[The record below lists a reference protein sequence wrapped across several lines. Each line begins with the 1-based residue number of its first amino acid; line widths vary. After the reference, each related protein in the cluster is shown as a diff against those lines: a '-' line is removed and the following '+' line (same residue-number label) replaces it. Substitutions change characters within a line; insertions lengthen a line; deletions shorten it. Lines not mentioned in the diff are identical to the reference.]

1 MVNVPTLTCCSF
13 MPSGRSSQSATP
25 SFWALSLMLAS
36 SSSTMPAG
44 RESGGL
50 WAGELA
56 REGAREPS
64 GWKLVLNEGAREALG
79 KELVARE
86 GPREA
91 LGRELVT
98 VEGSMLLP
106 GEHWPH

>member
-1 MVNVPTLTCCSF
+1 MNFPAPNTCCSF

-25 SFWALSLMLAS
+25 SFWARSLMLAIWS
-36 SSSTMPAG
+36 SIRTTG
-44 RESGGL
+44 RESGEL

-64 GWKLVLNEGAREALG
+64 GWELVLREGA
-79 KELVARE
+79 
-86 GPREA
+86 REA

-98 VEGSMLLP
+98 REGSMLLP